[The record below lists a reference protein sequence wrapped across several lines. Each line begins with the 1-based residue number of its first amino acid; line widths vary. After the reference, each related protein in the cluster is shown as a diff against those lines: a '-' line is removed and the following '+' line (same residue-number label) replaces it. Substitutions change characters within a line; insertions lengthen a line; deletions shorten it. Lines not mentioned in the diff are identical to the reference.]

1 MAHQADCQGQP
12 ACEVKA
18 SDEAN
23 DLLVAR
29 HGWIRIDHSAE
40 PWPVHC
46 TKSCTYPVIVHCRVN
61 TGLGAA
67 CFAEYSWLY
76 IVPI

>member
-1 MAHQADCQGQP
+1 MAHQADCQGHRLAAAW

-29 HGWIRIDHSAE
+29 HGWIGIE
-40 PWPVHC
+40 PGQATSSMHR
-46 TKSCTYPVIVHCRVN
+46 KLHYPCDSP
-61 TGLGAA
+61 LP
-67 CFAEYSWLY
+67 E
-76 IVPI
+76 